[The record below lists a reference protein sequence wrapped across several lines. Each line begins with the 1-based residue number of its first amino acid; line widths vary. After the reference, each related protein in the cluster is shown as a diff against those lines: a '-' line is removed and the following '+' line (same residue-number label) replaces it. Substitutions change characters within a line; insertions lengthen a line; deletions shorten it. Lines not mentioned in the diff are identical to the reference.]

1 MGNIL
6 SFLFPKNEP
15 AALEQVAV
23 SEPVPAKEAVEIP
36 EAEIKTSLEEVP
48 VKVEDNNIP
57 KVENIGSIENAEVV
71 EAAEVSAAIPKEPT
85 PEIVN
90 ELVKEP
96 VKEVTPEPLPVKEL
110 TPELL
115 PVKALI
121 PEPLPVEK
129 IPEPIEEPTP
139 GSFCGVVDAPLKE
152 PTPEP
157 IEETRPA
164 SFCGVKDAPLN
175 EPTPDPIKEINTP
188 GVITGAEALKETLT
202 QTVVEDCSAQV
213 KETIPEPIKEVEPIG
228 TIDEVKPTKEPEL
241 VKEVTPE
248 AEEPS
253 PIAEA
258 VADVITEAAE
268 TIEELVETKTSEES
282 VEITTPEPS
291 KEAPSGGAA
300 VLMDFLEKSDKE
312 DTPEPAKDSSPSLVD
327 NKLTEPA
334 ISTAVTPDS
343 IKEDNQESE
352 VTSPVIES
360 IVDAIE
366 EAASAVVPEVENL
379 SVTPEPSSTP
389 SIAEVPKANGVEV
402 IGSIADEEENETPI
416 EASKSKTVEEI
427 SGAAALKNKL
437 EDTQ

>member
-85 PEIVN
+85 PEPVN
-90 ELVKEP
+90 EVVKEP
-96 VKEVTPEPLPVKEL
+96 VKEITPEPLPVKEL

-115 PVKALI
+115 PVQKII
-121 PEPLPVEK
+121 PEALPVEK
-129 IPEPIEEPTP
+129 ILEPIEEPTP
-139 GSFCGVVDAPLKE
+139 
-152 PTPEP
+152 
-157 IEETRPA
+157 A
-164 SFCGVKDAPLN
+164 SFCGVIDTPWKEPTPPVI
-175 EPTPDPIKEINTP
+175 EEPTPTPDPIKEIFTP

-202 QTVVEDCSAQV
+202 QTVVEDSSAQL
-213 KETIPEPIKEVEPIG
+213 KETIPEPIKEVETIG

-282 VEITTPEPS
+282 VEISTPQPS

-312 DTPEPAKDSSPSLVD
+312 DTPEPAKDCSPSLVD

-334 ISTAVTPDS
+334 ISTVVSPDS

>member
-36 EAEIKTSLEEVP
+36 EAEIKTSVEEVP
-48 VKVEDNNIP
+48 VKVEDSSIP
-57 KVENIGSIENAEVV
+57 KVENIGTIENAEVV
-71 EAAEVSAAIPKEPT
+71 EASEVSTAIPKEPT

-96 VKEVTPEPLPVKEL
+96 VKELSPEPLPVKEL

-115 PVKALI
+115 PVKELI
-121 PEPLPVEK
+121 PDPILQEK
-129 IPEPIEEPTP
+129 LPEPIAEPTP
-139 GSFCGVVDAPLKE
+139 GSFCGVIDTPVKE
-152 PTPEP
+152 PAPEP
-157 IEETRPA
+157 IEEIKPA
-164 SFCGVKDAPLN
+164 GFAPLN
-175 EPTPDPIKEINTP
+175 EPTPDPIKEIFTP
-188 GVITGAEALKETLT
+188 GVIGGAEDLKETLT
-202 QTVVEDCSAQV
+202 QTVVEDLSAQV
-213 KETIPEPIKEVEPIG
+213 KETLPELTKEVETIG
-228 TIDEVKPTKEPEL
+228 TIDEVKPTKEPEP

-258 VADVITEAAE
+258 IADVITEAAE
-268 TIEELVETKTSEES
+268 TIEDLAETKTSEEP
-282 VEITTPEPS
+282 VELSTPEPP
-291 KEAPSGGAA
+291 KEASSGGAA
-300 VLMDFLEKSDKE
+300 VLMDYLEKSDKE

-327 NKLTEPA
+327 NKPTEPA
-334 ISTAVTPDS
+334 ISTVVSTDS

-366 EAASAVVPEVENL
+366 DAASAVVPEVENL

-389 SIAEVPKANGVEV
+389 SIPEVPKANGVEV
-402 IGSIADEEENETPI
+402 IGSIADEEEENETPL
-416 EASKSKTVEEI
+416 EASKSKTVDEI
-427 SGAAALKNKL
+427 TGAAALKNML